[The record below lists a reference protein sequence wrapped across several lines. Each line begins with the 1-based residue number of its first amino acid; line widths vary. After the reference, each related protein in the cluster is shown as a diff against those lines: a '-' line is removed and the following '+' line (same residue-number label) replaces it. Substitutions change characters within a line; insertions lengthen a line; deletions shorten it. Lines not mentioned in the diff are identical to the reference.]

1 MEARGRQRQHH
12 DVHRGLDARHQ
23 RVAPNLRHRHRVQ
36 PSRILSRAGVTKPSD
51 ESDIRFEV
59 WLPQPAGWNHKFLST
74 ADTGHVSTDQWWG
87 IGHPEKVVDYL
98 YRAKHVTTVA
108 AKAIIAAYYGQAPS
122 HSYFSACSNGGRQG
136 LIEAQRYPDDF
147 DGLIIGAPWNVQSH
161 SNAGLIWNTQAFA
174 APGAA
179 IPAEKL
185 PAITSAGSRGVGG
198 SRFQPSER

>member
-1 MEARGRQRQHH
+1 M
-12 DVHRGLDARHQ
+12 
-23 RVAPNLRHRHRVQ
+23 
-36 PSRILSRAGVTKPSD
+36 TKPSD

-185 PAITSAGSRGVGG
+185 PAITSAAVAACDKNDGLADGVMATHDAVRSIRGHSPATARTETTV
-198 SRFQPSER
+198 